1 MNVYYNNF
9 LKVSILNKSKF
20 FSESLFN
27 DTTLFNASSENF
39 VLNTNNLGYSNFKKN
54 NLFLFNFFE
63 NVTLNNMTSNL
74 ITHMDLEENS
84 R

>member
-1 MNVYYNNF
+1 M
-9 LKVSILNKSKF
+9 
-20 FSESLFN
+20 LFN
-27 DTTLFNASSENF
+27 VNSENF
-39 VLNTNNLGYSNFKKN
+39 VLNTNNIGYSNFKKN

-63 NVTLNNMTSNL
+63 NVALNNTKSNL